1 MEPFPGPHVGSL
13 RFSQHKGFFMTRT
26 PLICGVFAA
35 LSLGTAT
42 GAAAADDISYSY
54 VDAGWAQT
62 DLDDVNEDGDGF
74 LLRGSV
80 GFAEHWFAS
89 VGYRQISF
97 DIGGND
103 IDIDFVDVGLGG
115 HLPLSNIVD
124 GVARLSYVDA
134 SADGPFGTSFDD
146 NGYAVSVGVRARPG
160 AQFEL
165 DAFLDYT
172 DLDESGDDTAARLGA
187 RYYFTPAWAVGAE
200 VSFSDD
206 QTDIGLYGR
215 FTF

>member
-1 MEPFPGPHVGSL
+1 
-13 RFSQHKGFFMTRT
+13 MTRT
-26 PLICGVFAA
+26 PIFCGVFAA
-35 LSLGTAT
+35 LALGAAT

-54 VDAGWAQT
+54 VDAGWAQS
-62 DLDDVNEDGDGF
+62 DIDGIDEDGDGLF
-74 LLRGSV
+74 LRGSV
-80 GFAEHWFAS
+80 AFGERWFAS
-89 VGYRQISF
+89 VGYRQVSF
-97 DIGGND
+97 DVGGND
-103 IDIDFVDVGLGG
+103 LDLDLVDVGLGG
-115 HLPLSNIVD
+115 HLPLTGTVD
-124 GVARLSYVDA
+124 GVARLSYVDV
-134 SADGPFGTSFDD
+134 SADGPFGASFDD
-146 NGYAVSVGVRARPG
+146 NGYAVSVGVRARPS

-172 DLDESGDDTAARLGA
+172 DLDDSGDDTAARLGA

>member
-1 MEPFPGPHVGSL
+1 M
-13 RFSQHKGFFMTRT
+13 
-26 PLICGVFAA
+26 
-35 LSLGTAT
+35 
-42 GAAAADDISYSY
+42 GAAAGASAADDISYSY
-54 VDAGWAQT
+54 VDAGWVQT

-80 GFAEHWFAS
+80 AFAEHWFAS

-97 DIGGND
+97 DVAGND
-103 IDIDFVDVGLGG
+103 IDIDLVDVGLGG
-115 HLPLSNIVD
+115 HLALSNTVD

-134 SADGPFGTSFDD
+134 SADGPFGGSFDD
-146 NGYAVSVGVRARPG
+146 NGYAVSVGVRARTG
-160 AQFEL
+160 AQVEL

-172 DLDESGDDTAARLGA
+172 DLDDSGDDTAARLGA

-206 QTDIGLYGR
+206 QTDFGIYGR
-215 FTF
+215 FSF